1 MRPEMDVMS
10 IKGRPLVVG
19 CNINTTLCWQ
29 AAVLM
34 QYCLLGHCQ
43 TVTNSVTD
51 LQQTQP
57 FCFSSQVGAEPRCP
71 DSTAITPPPPPRNP
85 HANFPL
91 CLLLL
96 HPLSTFPLPCSLSP
110 PPLLSFAST
119 FLDIRSG
126 RRRSAYSFY
135 SAVHIPLPRPGRSL
149 SPHSRR
155 PPLLLPLP
163 TLRAHSSFCLIAC
176 RGLFYRGAH

>member
-1 MRPEMDVMS
+1 MQYKRHPLLAGSSTDAVLSIGTLSNGPKQRDRPTT
-10 IKGRPLVVG
+10 
-19 CNINTTLCWQ
+19 NTTF
-29 AAVLM
+29 
-34 QYCLLGHCQ
+34 LLLFAGRRRA
-43 TVTNSVTD
+43 
-51 LQQTQP
+51 P
-57 FCFSSQVGAEPRCP
+57 MPRLHR
-71 DSTAITPPPPPRNP
+71 DNTPPPPPPPPLPPPPRNP